1 MERRQSNGKGRG
13 GGISKREER
22 GVEGM
27 RERRKDAK
35 PLSFA
40 KPCKMF
46 SSHKINIVS
55 ANSLQSVT

>member
-1 MERRQSNGKGRG
+1 MERKQSNGKERG

-22 GVEGM
+22 TVEGM
-27 RERRKDAK
+27 RGHRKDAK

-46 SSHKINIVS
+46 SSHKINTVS